1 MPCQSHQLG
10 LLPIDRHISRE
21 RGQLIFRCQ
30 TIKLLS
36 NIGARVVLARGALQT
51 RRRIGQMVTAALLA
65 FTIQSSE
72 AATRFLIDTID
83 NGIAG
88 KAQILISDGRI
99 RLTHSATPR
108 QEILFS
114 ASDRQ
119 VLLIRHPQKE
129 LTRVDPDAVQRS
141 VNQVAGIAAQ
151 LQAHRENLTEEKRAQ
166 LDAMLK
172 NLGIAD
178 PGGMSTTAL
187 TITATGHAG
196 QAGGRACQW
205 WAISQG
211 EKRTG
216 RTCLANNETLAIDNG
231 DFATLLTLATY
242 VHELQRTAGT
252 LLSTLGFSLPPIGL
266 ADGRSI
272 PIRLE
277 DAALGLV
284 ATLSAIDHLD
294 VSLRLLA
301 PSGYRVIEMSQN

>member
-1 MPCQSHQLG
+1 MY
-10 LLPIDRHISRE
+10 
-21 RGQLIFRCQ
+21 
-30 TIKLLS
+30 K
-36 NIGARVVLARGALQT
+36 VLANISACWVLVQGALQT
-51 RRRIGQMVTAALLA
+51 RRRIGQMATAALLA
-65 FTIQSSE
+65 FTTQSSE

-88 KAQILISDGRI
+88 KAQILVSDGRI

-119 VLLIRHPQKE
+119 VLLIRHAQKE
-129 LTRVDPDAVQRS
+129 LTRVDPDVIQRS
-141 VNQVAGIAAQ
+141 VDQVSGIAAQ
-151 LQAHRENLTEEKRAQ
+151 LQAHRDNLTEEKRAQ

-172 NLGIAD
+172 SLGIVNPA
-178 PGGMSTTAL
+178 GTAATAL
-187 TITATGHAG
+187 TITATGQAG
-196 QAGGRACQW
+196 QAARRACQW
-205 WAISQG
+205 WTISQG

-216 RTCLANNETLAIDNG
+216 RTCLADNETLAIDNG

-242 VHELQRTAGT
+242 AHELQRTAGT

-266 ADGRSI
+266 GDGRSI

-277 DAALGLV
+277 DATQGLV
-284 ATLSAIDHLD
+284 ATLSAVDHLD

>member
-1 MPCQSHQLG
+1 MH
-10 LLPIDRHISRE
+10 
-21 RGQLIFRCQ
+21 
-30 TIKLLS
+30 KMYK
-36 NIGARVVLARGALQT
+36 VLANISACWVLAQGALQT
-51 RRRIGQMVTAALLA
+51 RRCIGQMAAAALLA
-65 FTIQSSE
+65 FTVQSSE

-83 NGIAG
+83 NGMAG

-119 VLLIRHPQKE
+119 VLLIRHAQKE
-129 LTRVDPDAVQRS
+129 LTRVDPDAIQRS
-141 VNQVAGIAAQ
+141 VDQVSGIAAQ
-151 LQAHRENLTEEKRAQ
+151 
-166 LDAMLK
+166 
-172 NLGIAD
+172 
-178 PGGMSTTAL
+178 L
-187 TITATGHAG
+187 TITATGQAG
-196 QAGGRACQW
+196 QAAERACQW

-216 RTCLANNETLAIDNG
+216 RTCLAGNETLAIDNG

-266 ADGRSI
+266 GDGRSI

-277 DAALGLV
+277 DAAQGLV
-284 ATLSAIDHLD
+284 ATLSAVDQLD

-301 PSGYRVIEMSQN
+301 PSGYRVIKMSQN

>member
-1 MPCQSHQLG
+1 MY
-10 LLPIDRHISRE
+10 
-21 RGQLIFRCQ
+21 
-30 TIKLLS
+30 K
-36 NIGARVVLARGALQT
+36 VLANISACWVLVQGALQT
-51 RRRIGQMVTAALLA
+51 RRRIGQMATAALLA

-88 KAQILISDGRI
+88 KAQILVSDGRI

-119 VLLIRHPQKE
+119 VLLIRHAQKE
-129 LTRVDPDAVQRS
+129 LTRVDPDVIQRS
-141 VNQVAGIAAQ
+141 VDQVSGIAAQ
-151 LQAHRENLTEEKRAQ
+151 LQAHRDNLTEEKRAQ

-172 NLGIAD
+172 SLGIVNPA
-178 PGGMSTTAL
+178 GTAATAL
-187 TITATGHAG
+187 TITATGQAG
-196 QAGGRACQW
+196 QAARRACRW
-205 WAISQG
+205 WTISQG

-216 RTCLANNETLAIDNG
+216 RTCLADNETLAIDNG

-266 ADGRSI
+266 GDGRSI

-277 DAALGLV
+277 DATQGLV
-284 ATLSAIDHLD
+284 ATLSAVDHLD

>member
-1 MPCQSHQLG
+1 MY
-10 LLPIDRHISRE
+10 
-21 RGQLIFRCQ
+21 
-30 TIKLLS
+30 K
-36 NIGARVVLARGALQT
+36 VLANISACWVLAQGALQT
-51 RRRIGQMVTAALLA
+51 RRRIGQMATAALLA

-99 RLTHSATPR
+99 RLTHSAIPR

-119 VLLIRHPQKE
+119 VLLIRHAQKE
-129 LTRVDPDAVQRS
+129 LTRVDPDVIQRS
-141 VNQVAGIAAQ
+141 VDQVSGIAAQ
-151 LQAHRENLTEEKRAQ
+151 LQAHRDNLTEEKRAQ

-172 NLGIAD
+172 SLGIVNPA
-178 PGGMSTTAL
+178 GTAATAL
-187 TITATGHAG
+187 TITATGQAG
-196 QAGGRACQW
+196 QAARRACQW
-205 WAISQG
+205 WTISQG

-216 RTCLANNETLAIDNG
+216 RTCLADNETLAIDNG

-266 ADGRSI
+266 GDGRSI

-277 DAALGLV
+277 DATQGLV
-284 ATLSAIDHLD
+284 ATLSAVDHLD

>member
-1 MPCQSHQLG
+1 MY
-10 LLPIDRHISRE
+10 
-21 RGQLIFRCQ
+21 
-30 TIKLLS
+30 K
-36 NIGARVVLARGALQT
+36 VLANISACWVLVQGALQT
-51 RRRIGQMVTAALLA
+51 RRRIGQMATAALLA

-119 VLLIRHPQKE
+119 VLLIRHAQKE
-129 LTRVDPDAVQRS
+129 LTRVDPDVIQRS
-141 VNQVAGIAAQ
+141 VDQVSGIAAQ
-151 LQAHRENLTEEKRAQ
+151 LQAHRDNLTEEKRAQ

-172 NLGIAD
+172 SLGIVNPA
-178 PGGMSTTAL
+178 GTAATAL
-187 TITATGHAG
+187 TITATGQAG
-196 QAGGRACQW
+196 QAARRACRW
-205 WAISQG
+205 WTISQG

-216 RTCLANNETLAIDNG
+216 RTCLADNETLAIDNG

-266 ADGRSI
+266 GDGRSI

-277 DAALGLV
+277 DATQGLV
-284 ATLSAIDHLD
+284 ATLSAVDHLD

>member
-1 MPCQSHQLG
+1 MY
-10 LLPIDRHISRE
+10 
-21 RGQLIFRCQ
+21 
-30 TIKLLS
+30 KMYK
-36 NIGARVVLARGALQT
+36 VLANISACWALAQGALQT
-51 RRRIGQMVTAALLA
+51 RRCIGQMTAVALLV
-65 FTIQSSE
+65 FTVQSSE

-99 RLTHSATPR
+99 RLTHSVTPR

-119 VLLIRHPQKE
+119 VLLIRHARKE
-129 LTRVDPDAVQRS
+129 LTRVDPDTIQRS
-141 VNQVAGIAAQ
+141 VDQVSGIAAQ
-151 LQAHRENLTEEKRAQ
+151 LQAHRDNLTEEKRAQ

-172 NLGIAD
+172 SLGIAD
-178 PGGMSTTAL
+178 PAGVSAMAL
-187 TITATGHAG
+187 TITATGQAG
-196 QAGGRACQW
+196 QAAERACQW

-216 RTCLANNETLAIDNG
+216 RTCLAGNETLAIDNG

-266 ADGRSI
+266 GDGRSI

-277 DAALGLV
+277 DTAQGLV
-284 ATLSAIDHLD
+284 ATLSAVDHLE

>member
-1 MPCQSHQLG
+1 MH
-10 LLPIDRHISRE
+10 
-21 RGQLIFRCQ
+21 
-30 TIKLLS
+30 KMYK
-36 NIGARVVLARGALQT
+36 VLANISACWVLAQDALQT
-51 RRRIGQMVTAALLA
+51 KRCIGQMTAAALLA
-65 FTIQSSE
+65 FTVQSSE

-83 NGIAG
+83 NGMAG

-99 RLTHSATPR
+99 RLTHSTTPR

-119 VLLIRHPQKE
+119 VLLIRHARRE
-129 LTRVDPDAVQRS
+129 FTRVDPDAIQRS
-141 VNQVAGIAAQ
+141 VDQVSGIATQ
-151 LQAHRENLTEEKRAQ
+151 LQAHRDNLTEEKRTQ

-172 NLGIAD
+172 SLGIAN
-178 PGGMSTTAL
+178 PAGVLATGL
-187 TITATGHAG
+187 TITATEQAG
-196 QAGGRACQW
+196 QAAKRACQW

-211 EKRTG
+211 EKRIG
-216 RTCLANNETLAIDNG
+216 RTCLADNETLAIDNG
-231 DFATLLTLATY
+231 DFATLLSLATY

-277 DAALGLV
+277 DVAHGLV
-284 ATLSAIDHLD
+284 ATLSAVDHLD

>member
-1 MPCQSHQLG
+1 MY
-10 LLPIDRHISRE
+10 
-21 RGQLIFRCQ
+21 
-30 TIKLLS
+30 K
-36 NIGARVVLARGALQT
+36 VLANISACWVLAQGALQT
-51 RRRIGQMVTAALLA
+51 RRRIGQMATAALLA
-65 FTIQSSE
+65 FMIQSSE

-119 VLLIRHPQKE
+119 VLLIRHAQKE
-129 LTRVDPDAVQRS
+129 LTRVDPNAIQRS
-141 VNQVAGIAAQ
+141 VDQVSGIAAQ
-151 LQAHRENLTEEKRAQ
+151 LQAHRDNLTEEKRAQ

-172 NLGIAD
+172 SLGIVNPA
-178 PGGMSTTAL
+178 GTAATAL
-187 TITATGHAG
+187 TITATGQAG
-196 QAGGRACQW
+196 QAARRACQW
-205 WAISQG
+205 WTISQG

-216 RTCLANNETLAIDNG
+216 RTCLADNETLAIDNG

-242 VHELQRTAGT
+242 AHELQRTAGT

-266 ADGRSI
+266 GDGRSI

-277 DAALGLV
+277 DAVQGLV
-284 ATLSAIDHLD
+284 ATLSAVDHLD

-301 PSGYRVIEMSQN
+301 PSGYRVVEMSQN

>member
-1 MPCQSHQLG
+1 MH
-10 LLPIDRHISRE
+10 
-21 RGQLIFRCQ
+21 
-30 TIKLLS
+30 KMYK
-36 NIGARVVLARGALQT
+36 VLANISAYWVLAQDALQT
-51 RRRIGQMVTAALLA
+51 KRCIGQMTAAALLA
-65 FTIQSSE
+65 FTAQSSE

-83 NGIAG
+83 NGMAG

-99 RLTHSATPR
+99 RLTHSTTPR

-119 VLLIRHPQKE
+119 VLLIQHARKE
-129 LTRVDPDAVQRS
+129 LTRVDPDAIQRS
-141 VNQVAGIAAQ
+141 VNQVSGIAAQ
-151 LQAHRENLTEEKRAQ
+151 LQAHRDNLTEEKRAQ

-172 NLGIAD
+172 SLGIAN
-178 PGGMSTTAL
+178 PAGAFAMAL
-187 TITATGHAG
+187 TITATGQAG
-196 QAGGRACQW
+196 QAAKRACQW

-211 EKRTG
+211 EKRIG
-216 RTCLANNETLAIDNG
+216 RTCLADNETLAIDNG

-277 DAALGLV
+277 DVAHGLV
-284 ATLSAIDHLD
+284 ATLSAVDHLD

-301 PSGYRVIEMSQN
+301 PSGYRVIEMSEN

>member
-1 MPCQSHQLG
+1 MH
-10 LLPIDRHISRE
+10 
-21 RGQLIFRCQ
+21 
-30 TIKLLS
+30 KMYK
-36 NIGARVVLARGALQT
+36 VLANISACWVLAQGALQT
-51 RRRIGQMVTAALLA
+51 RRCIGQMAAAALLA
-65 FTIQSSE
+65 FTVQSSE

-129 LTRVDPDAVQRS
+129 LTRVDPDAIQRS
-141 VNQVAGIAAQ
+141 VDQVSGIAAQ
-151 LQAHRENLTEEKRAQ
+151 LQAHRDNLTEEKRAQ

-172 NLGIAD
+172 SLGIVNPA
-178 PGGMSTTAL
+178 GTAAKAL
-187 TITATGHAG
+187 TITATGQAG
-196 QAGGRACQW
+196 QAAERACQW

-216 RTCLANNETLAIDNG
+216 RTCLAGNETLAIDNG

-266 ADGRSI
+266 GDGRSI

-277 DAALGLV
+277 DAAQGLV
-284 ATLSAIDHLD
+284 ATLSAVDHLD

-301 PSGYRVIEMSQN
+301 PSGYRVIEMSEN

>member
-1 MPCQSHQLG
+1 MY
-10 LLPIDRHISRE
+10 
-21 RGQLIFRCQ
+21 
-30 TIKLLS
+30 K
-36 NIGARVVLARGALQT
+36 VLANISACWVLAQGALQT
-51 RRRIGQMVTAALLA
+51 RRRIGQMATAALLA

-119 VLLIRHPQKE
+119 VLLIRHARKE
-129 LTRVDPDAVQRS
+129 FTRVDPDAIQRS
-141 VNQVAGIAAQ
+141 VDQVSGIAAQ
-151 LQAHRENLTEEKRAQ
+151 LQAHRDNLTEEKRAQ

-172 NLGIAD
+172 SLGIVNPA
-178 PGGMSTTAL
+178 GTAATAL
-187 TITATGHAG
+187 TITATGQAG
-196 QAGGRACQW
+196 QAARRACRW
-205 WAISQG
+205 WTISQG

-216 RTCLANNETLAIDNG
+216 RTCLADNETLAIDNG

-266 ADGRSI
+266 GDGRSI

-277 DAALGLV
+277 DATQGLV
-284 ATLSAIDHLD
+284 ATLSAVDHLD

>member
-1 MPCQSHQLG
+1 MY
-10 LLPIDRHISRE
+10 
-21 RGQLIFRCQ
+21 
-30 TIKLLS
+30 KMYKVLS
-36 NIGARVVLARGALQT
+36 NNSTCWVLAKDVLQT
-51 RRRIGQMVTAALLA
+51 RRCIGRLAAATLLA
-65 FTIQSSE
+65 FTVQSSE

-83 NGIAG
+83 NGIVG
-88 KAQILISDGRI
+88 KAQILISNGRI

-119 VLLIRHPQKE
+119 VLLIRHAQKE
-129 LTRVDPDAVQRS
+129 LTRVDPDAIQRS
-141 VNQVAGIAAQ
+141 VDQVSGIAAQ
-151 LQAHRENLTEEKRAQ
+151 LQAHRDSLTDEKRAQ

-172 NLGIAD
+172 SLGIAD
-178 PGGMSTTAL
+178 PAGMSVTAL
-187 TITATGHAG
+187 AITATGQAG
-196 QAGGRACQW
+196 QAAKRACQW

-216 RTCLANNETLAIDNG
+216 RTCLAGNDTLAIDNG

-266 ADGRSI
+266 AGGRSI

-277 DAALGLV
+277 DEAHGLV
-284 ATLSAIDHLD
+284 ATLIAVDHLD

>member
-1 MPCQSHQLG
+1 M
-10 LLPIDRHISRE
+10 
-21 RGQLIFRCQ
+21 
-30 TIKLLS
+30 
-36 NIGARVVLARGALQT
+36 A
-51 RRRIGQMVTAALLA
+51 TAALLA

-88 KAQILISDGRI
+88 KAQILVSDGRI

-119 VLLIRHPQKE
+119 VLLIRHAQKE
-129 LTRVDPDAVQRS
+129 LTRVDPDVIQRS
-141 VNQVAGIAAQ
+141 VDQVSGIAAQ
-151 LQAHRENLTEEKRAQ
+151 LQAHRDNLTEEKRAQ

-172 NLGIAD
+172 SLGIVNPA
-178 PGGMSTTAL
+178 GTAATAL
-187 TITATGHAG
+187 TITATGQAG
-196 QAGGRACQW
+196 QAARRACRW
-205 WAISQG
+205 WTISQG

-216 RTCLANNETLAIDNG
+216 RTCLADNETLAIDNG

-266 ADGRSI
+266 GDGRSI

-277 DAALGLV
+277 DATQGLV
-284 ATLSAIDHLD
+284 ATLSAVDHLD

>member
-1 MPCQSHQLG
+1 MY
-10 LLPIDRHISRE
+10 
-21 RGQLIFRCQ
+21 
-30 TIKLLS
+30 K
-36 NIGARVVLARGALQT
+36 VLANISACWVLVQGALQT
-51 RRRIGQMVTAALLA
+51 RRRIGQMATPALLA

-88 KAQILISDGRI
+88 KAQILVSDGRI

-119 VLLIRHPQKE
+119 VLLIRHAQKE
-129 LTRVDPDAVQRS
+129 LTRVDPDVIQRS
-141 VNQVAGIAAQ
+141 VDQVSGIAAQ
-151 LQAHRENLTEEKRAQ
+151 LQAHRDNLTEEKRAQ

-172 NLGIAD
+172 SLGIVNPA
-178 PGGMSTTAL
+178 GTAATAL
-187 TITATGHAG
+187 TITATGQAG
-196 QAGGRACQW
+196 QAARRACQW
-205 WAISQG
+205 WTISQG

-216 RTCLANNETLAIDNG
+216 RTCLADNETLAIDNG

-242 VHELQRTAGT
+242 AHELQRTAGT

-266 ADGRSI
+266 GDGRSI

-277 DAALGLV
+277 DATQGLV
-284 ATLSAIDHLD
+284 ATLSAVDHLD

>member
-1 MPCQSHQLG
+1 MY
-10 LLPIDRHISRE
+10 
-21 RGQLIFRCQ
+21 
-30 TIKLLS
+30 KMYK
-36 NIGARVVLARGALQT
+36 VLANISACWVLAQGALQT
-51 RRRIGQMVTAALLA
+51 RRCIGQMAAAALLA
-65 FTIQSSE
+65 FTTQSSE

-119 VLLIRHPQKE
+119 VLLIRHAQKE
-129 LTRVDPDAVQRS
+129 LTRVDPDAIQRS
-141 VNQVAGIAAQ
+141 VDQVSGIAAQ
-151 LQAHRENLTEEKRAQ
+151 LQAHRDNLTEEKRAQ

-172 NLGIAD
+172 SLGINPA
-178 PGGMSTTAL
+178 GAFATEL
-187 TITATGHAG
+187 TITATGQAG
-196 QAGGRACQW
+196 QAAERACQW

-216 RTCLANNETLAIDNG
+216 RTCLAGNETLAIDNG

-266 ADGRSI
+266 GDGRSI

-277 DAALGLV
+277 DAAQGLV
-284 ATLSAIDHLD
+284 ATLSAVDHLD

>member
-1 MPCQSHQLG
+1 MY
-10 LLPIDRHISRE
+10 
-21 RGQLIFRCQ
+21 
-30 TIKLLS
+30 K
-36 NIGARVVLARGALQT
+36 VLANISACWVLAQGALQT
-51 RRRIGQMVTAALLA
+51 RRRIGQMATAALLA

-88 KAQILISDGRI
+88 KAQILVSDGRI

-119 VLLIRHPQKE
+119 VLLIRHAQKE
-129 LTRVDPDAVQRS
+129 LTRVDPDVIQRS
-141 VNQVAGIAAQ
+141 VDQVSGIAAQ
-151 LQAHRENLTEEKRAQ
+151 LQAHRDNLTEEKRAQ

-172 NLGIAD
+172 SLGIVNPA
-178 PGGMSTTAL
+178 GTAATAL
-187 TITATGHAG
+187 TITATGQAG
-196 QAGGRACQW
+196 QAARRACQW
-205 WAISQG
+205 WTISQG

-216 RTCLANNETLAIDNG
+216 RTCLADNETLAIDNG

-266 ADGRSI
+266 GDGRSI

-277 DAALGLV
+277 DATQGLV
-284 ATLSAIDHLD
+284 ATLSAVDHLD

>member
-1 MPCQSHQLG
+1 MYK
-10 LLPIDRHISRE
+10 IY
-21 RGQLIFRCQ
+21 
-30 TIKLLS
+30 
-36 NIGARVVLARGALQT
+36 NVLANISAYWVLTQGVLQT
-51 RRRIGQMVTAALLA
+51 RRRIGQMAAVALLV

-119 VLLIRHPQKE
+119 VLLIRHAQKE
-129 LTRVDPDAVQRS
+129 LTRVDPDAIQRS
-141 VNQVAGIAAQ
+141 VDQVAGIAAQ

-172 NLGIAD
+172 SLGIVNPA
-178 PGGMSTTAL
+178 GTATKAL
-187 TITATGHAG
+187 TITATGEAG
-196 QAGGRACQW
+196 QAAKRACQW
-205 WAISQG
+205 WTIRQG

-216 RTCLANNETLAIDNG
+216 RTCLADNETLAIDNG

-277 DAALGLV
+277 NTAQGLV
-284 ATLSAIDHLD
+284 ATLSAVDHLD

>member
-1 MPCQSHQLG
+1 MY
-10 LLPIDRHISRE
+10 
-21 RGQLIFRCQ
+21 
-30 TIKLLS
+30 KMYK
-36 NIGARVVLARGALQT
+36 VLANISACWVLAQGALQT
-51 RRRIGQMVTAALLA
+51 RRCIGQMAAVALLV
-65 FTIQSSE
+65 FTVQSSE

-119 VLLIRHPQKE
+119 VLLIRHAQKE
-129 LTRVDPDAVQRS
+129 LTRVDPDAIQRS
-141 VNQVAGIAAQ
+141 VDQVSGIAAQ
-151 LQAHRENLTEEKRAQ
+151 LQAHRDNLTEEKRAQ

-172 NLGIAD
+172 SLGIVNPA
-178 PGGMSTTAL
+178 GTAAKAL
-187 TITATGHAG
+187 TITATGQAG
-196 QAGGRACQW
+196 QAAERACQW

-216 RTCLANNETLAIDNG
+216 RTCLAGNETLAIDNG

-266 ADGRSI
+266 GDGRSI

-277 DAALGLV
+277 DVVHGLV
-284 ATLSAIDHLD
+284 ATLSAVDHLD